1 MISIIDYTRIC
12 ENFKCKYDIIRVNLL
27 MKGMLKLQGLAVDL
41 TPEREAKVK
50 AFQEKYQL
58 DNGRPMSKT
67 QAVTM
72 MCQAVFKNQNINPN
86 VGVTKLALKTLV
98 KDQEHLI
105 DYLEKQNMSNAQQIE
120 RIINESVIVDE

>member
-1 MISIIDYTRIC
+1 MVQFNIIFIVFR
-12 ENFKCKYDIIRVNLL
+12 NIIRVNLL

-58 DNGRPMSKT
+58 DNGRPMSKA

-72 MCQAVFKNQNINPN
+72 MCQTVFRNQNINPD
-86 VGVTKLALKTLV
+86 VGVTKLALQTLV

-120 RIINESVIVDE
+120 RIINESVIIDE

>member
-1 MISIIDYTRIC
+1 
-12 ENFKCKYDIIRVNLL
+12 
-27 MKGMLKLQGLAVDL
+27 MLKLQGLAVDL

-58 DNGRPMSKT
+58 NDGRLMSKT

-72 MCQAVFKNQNINPN
+72 MCQAVFQNQNTNPDI
-86 VGVTKLALKTLV
+86 GVTKLALKTLV

-105 DYLEKQNMSNAQQIE
+105 DYLEKQNQSNAQQIE

>member
-1 MISIIDYTRIC
+1 
-12 ENFKCKYDIIRVNLL
+12 

-58 DNGRPMSKT
+58 DNGRLMSKT

-72 MCQAVFKNQNINPN
+72 MCQAVFKNQNINPD
-86 VGVTKLALKTLV
+86 VSVTKLVLKTLV

>member
-1 MISIIDYTRIC
+1 
-12 ENFKCKYDIIRVNLL
+12 

-58 DNGRPMSKT
+58 DDGRLMSKT
-67 QAVTM
+67 QAVTL
-72 MCQAVFKNQNINPN
+72 MCQTVFQNLDKNAN
-86 VGVTKLALKTLV
+86 VSVTELRLQTLI

-120 RIINESVIVDE
+120 RIINESVITSE

>member
-1 MISIIDYTRIC
+1 MVQFNIIFIVFR
-12 ENFKCKYDIIRVNLL
+12 NIIRVNLL

-58 DNGRPMSKT
+58 DNGRPMSKA

-72 MCQAVFKNQNINPN
+72 MCQTVFRNQNINPD
-86 VGVTKLALKTLV
+86 VGVTKLALQTLV

>member
-1 MISIIDYTRIC
+1 
-12 ENFKCKYDIIRVNLL
+12 

-58 DNGRPMSKT
+58 DNGRPMSKA

-72 MCQAVFKNQNINPN
+72 MCQTVFRNQNINPD
-86 VGVTKLALKTLV
+86 VGVTKLALQTLV